1 MPATFQLFDTTVSEV
16 TPDVFGVWETRPA
29 LEEGAVSFGAPGE
42 EAPGEIAVWS
52 VNLSPDLELAEK
64 QMEASAAQVAASRQG
79 LTTARKRLDTLV
91 ANQRAEGEVSFSVS
105 AEQPDLPPADSELL
119 RALGQIQAHEEEV
132 SYGIFDGVKQAI
144 DKVVG
149 KAATTMTG
157 DPQAE
162 EKLKAVME
170 RMTASLIYYAAIE
183 TKIDSAI
190 VARTQISWVADAN
203 TIWQLGTLPE
213 QFALHQR
220 TLKLAIDSR
229 NALMRTF
236 GLTAE
241 AAVKLSVLLA
251 TPGGAIVALPAAWKY
266 VNQILTEVGQYQA
279 LTKEKE
285 KLRNG

>member
-1 MPATFQLFDTTVSEV
+1 MATTFQLFDTTVSEV
-16 TPDVFGVWETRPA
+16 TPDVFGVWETRPTSEA
-29 LEEGAVSFGAPGE
+29 GEVSFGAPGDE
-42 EAPGEIAVWS
+42 SQDIAVWS
-52 VNLSPDLELAEK
+52 VNLSPDLELAEQ
-64 QMEASAAQVAASRQG
+64 QMEASAAQVASTRQG
-79 LTTARKRLDTLV
+79 LATARQRLNTLI

-105 AEQPDLPPADSELL
+105 AEQPDLPPADQELL

-132 SYGIFDGVKQAI
+132 SYGFFDGVKQAI
-144 DKVVG
+144 DKVAG
-149 KAATTMTG
+149 KVVTTMTG

-170 RMTASLIYYAAIE
+170 RLTASLLYYAAVE

-203 TIWQLGTLPE
+203 TIWQLGMLPE

-241 AAVKLSVLLA
+241 AAVKLSLLLA
-251 TPGGAIVALPAAWKY
+251 TPGGALVALPAAWKY
-266 VNQILTEVGQYQA
+266 VNQILAEVGQYRA
-279 LTKEKE
+279 LTQEKE

>member
-1 MPATFQLFDTTVSEV
+1 MATTFQLFDTTVSEL

-29 LEEGAVSFGAPGE
+29 SDTGEVSFGAPGE
-42 EAPGEIAVWS
+42 EAEEIAVWS
-52 VNLSPDLELAEK
+52 VNLSPDVEVAEK
-64 QMEASAAQVAASRQG
+64 QMAASAAQVAASRQG
-79 LTTARKRLDTLV
+79 LATARQRLDTLV

-105 AEQPDLPPADSELL
+105 AEQPDLPFADRELL

-132 SYGIFDGVKQAI
+132 TYGIFDGVKQAV

-149 KAATTMTG
+149 KIAASMTG
-157 DPQAE
+157 DPQTE

-170 RMTASLIYYAAIE
+170 RLTASLIYYAAIE
-183 TKIDSAI
+183 TKIDNAL

-203 TIWQLGTLPE
+203 TIWQLGASAE

-241 AAVKLSVLLA
+241 AAVKLSILLA

-266 VNQILTEVGQYQA
+266 VNQILAEVGQYQT
-279 LTKEKE
+279 LTQEKE

>member
-1 MPATFQLFDTTVSEV
+1 MATTFQLFDTTVSEL
-16 TPDVFGVWETRPA
+16 TPDVFGVWETRPTSEA
-29 LEEGAVSFGAPGE
+29 GEVSFGVPGE
-42 EAPGEIAVWS
+42 ESEEIAVWS

-64 QMEASAAQVAASRQG
+64 QMEASAAQVAASRLG
-79 LTTARKRLDTLV
+79 LATARQRLDTLV
-91 ANQRAEGEVSFSVS
+91 ANQRAVGEVSFSVS
-105 AEQPDLPPADSELL
+105 AEQPDLPPADQELL

-144 DKVVG
+144 DKIAG
-149 KAATTMTG
+149 KAVTTMTG
-157 DPQAE
+157 DLQAE

-170 RMTASLIYYAAIE
+170 RLTASLIYYAAVE

-203 TIWQLGTLPE
+203 TFWQLGTLPE

-241 AAVKLSVLLA
+241 AAVKLSILLA

-266 VNQILTEVGQYQA
+266 VNQILAEVGRYKA
-279 LTKEKE
+279 LTQEKE